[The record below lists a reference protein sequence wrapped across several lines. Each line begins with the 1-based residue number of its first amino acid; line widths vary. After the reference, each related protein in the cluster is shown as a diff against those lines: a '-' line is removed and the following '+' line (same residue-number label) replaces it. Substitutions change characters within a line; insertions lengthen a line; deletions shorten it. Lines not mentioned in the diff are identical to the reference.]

1 MDTPPPPMPSASVTP
16 QKNVPLVS
24 AVATVV
30 EDPDQDIWIA
40 ERPVALS
47 PAQLLKINDDK
58 QKGARQG
65 GLDGYLGDM
74 TALGAVK
81 STSVAL
87 DLTLATQAAGQVRLV
102 ADHHGRRQGPAL
114 PRLRPDLRPDRGRT
128 LPGVLRVRK
137 GVCRRGGRAGR
148 ERPLD
153 PEGSEDLRR
162 PLTCRP
168 GHRADTLGR
177 WRDHR
182 CSSSPAG
189 RPPSS
194 PSPPH
199 TTSAA

>member
-47 PAQLLKINDDK
+47 PAQSLKINDDE

-65 GLDGYLGDM
+65 GLAGYLGDM

-102 ADHHGRRQGPAL
+102 ADHHGR
-114 PRLRPDLRPDRGRT
+114 
-128 LPGVLRVRK
+128 
-137 GVCRRGGRAGR
+137 
-148 ERPLD
+148 
-153 PEGSEDLRR
+153 
-162 PLTCRP
+162 
-168 GHRADTLGR
+168 
-177 WRDHR
+177 
-182 CSSSPAG
+182 
-189 RPPSS
+189 
-194 PSPPH
+194 
-199 TTSAA
+199 

>member
-47 PAQLLKINDDK
+47 PAQSLKINDDE

-87 DLTLATQAAGQVRLV
+87 DLTLATQAAGQVRL
-102 ADHHGRRQGPAL
+102 R
-114 PRLRPDLRPDRGRT
+114 
-128 LPGVLRVRK
+128 
-137 GVCRRGGRAGR
+137 
-148 ERPLD
+148 
-153 PEGSEDLRR
+153 RR
-162 PLTCRP
+162 PRRRP
-168 GHRADTLGR
+168 A
-177 WRDHR
+177 R
-182 CSSSPAG
+182 CGSSQTITVDDKG
-189 RPPSS
+189 RPFRVSGLICARTGDVLCPEF
-194 PSPPH
+194 
-199 TTSAA
+199 SAYGKAYA